1 MAQRKG
7 RRATFWLMCWALS
20 LGLWMLLVF
29 KTEPAEVVAGAVA
42 AAFAATAA
50 GLLRSHADLAFSPD
64 KRWLRK
70 LGRLPR
76 QVLVDCWILVGALW
90 RRVVRG
96 QRMEGAFRCIH
107 FSASAGDD
115 PRAQARLAVAK
126 WLGAVAPNTYVVGF
140 DERKEVVL
148 VHQLVPTETPPDVD
162 PAAEP

>member
-1 MAQRKG
+1 MGERKA
-7 RRATFWLMCWALS
+7 RRARFWLVCWALS

-50 GLLRSHADLAFSPD
+50 ELLRSHAYAPFSPEA
-64 KRWLRK
+64 RWLRK

-76 QVLVDCWILVGALW
+76 EVIVDCWILARALW
-90 RRVVRG
+90 RRAVRG
-96 QRMEGAFRCIH
+96 QRIEGAFRCIH
-107 FSASAGDD
+107 FPRSAGDD
-115 PRAQARLAVAK
+115 PRTHARLAVAK
-126 WLGAVAPNTYVVGF
+126 WLGAVAPNSYVVGF
-140 DERKEVVL
+140 DERRELVL